1 MKNVLKGMRW
11 KALQFLGKLEENIKE
26 TYGFKSRICPQS
38 VDESN
43 KFEEDL
49 MLMIKNIDFRQ
60 IDLDVH
66 NKFQENLKHGITE
79 TRNPNKV
86 IVPADE
92 TRNLYKMGK
101 EDYHKSLSENITKT

>member
-43 KFEEDL
+43 KFEDL